1 MKKFFLTAIA
11 LATMTVATQAQEST
25 APLRLTLDECLRIA
39 LNENPTIKVAQM
51 EIQRVDYSRR
61 EVLGQLLPDI
71 SFSAQYSRSL
81 AIQTVYMGDQSF
93 KMGRDNSY
101 NMGFNASIP
110 LVVPQLW
117 KSLKLSDNQIL
128 QNVESARAS
137 RLSLVNQVKN
147 AYYTLLL
154 AQDSKKVIEENHKTA
169 QFNADVYKKKH
180 DLGAAS
186 EYDVLRA
193 NVEVTNLEPSI
204 IEAENSITQLK
215 LQLKVLMGMDVA
227 VDIEPA
233 QTLDAFKGQMYSH
246 SNALN
251 ASLENNTSLK
261 QMELQTDYLNK
272 ALDVQKAAWWPTVSG
287 GINYMWNSTSM
298 GSPFKNFK
306 WNPYST
312 ASISVAIPLF
322 TGGQRLNKQRQAEI
336 AVREMKWQRENLE
349 RSLQSQVIAQVD
361 LINKSLK
368 QVESNAAGVTQA
380 VKANDIMQESFKIGV
395 GSFIQL
401 LDTQDALMASRL
413 TYYQA
418 IYNYLVADSD
428 LELLLG
434 NAPIASYAT
443 PDDVPAPTTIHT
455 IPSLFEFKNKE
466 ATK

>member
-1 MKKFFLTAIA
+1 MTIKQLSAGLLLLAASAFTAA
-11 LATMTVATQAQEST
+11 AQQT
-25 APLRLTLDECLRIA
+25 TPLRLSLDECIRIA

-51 EIQRVDYSRR
+51 EIKRVDYSRR
-61 EVLGQLLPDI
+61 EVLGQLLPNI

-101 NMGFNASIP
+101 NTGFNATIP

-128 QNVESARAS
+128 QKVEAARAS

-154 AQDSKKVIEENHKTA
+154 AHDSKKVIEESHKTA
-169 QFNADVYKKKH
+169 QFNAQLFQKKYE
-180 DLGAAS
+180 LGVAS

-204 IEAENSITQLK
+204 IEAENSITQLE
-215 LQLKVLMGMDVA
+215 LQLKVLMGMDVN
-227 VDIEPA
+227 VEIEPS
-233 QTLDAFKGQMYSH
+233 QTLDAFKGMMYNH
-246 SNALN
+246 SAEMG
-251 ASLENNTSLK
+251 ASLVDNTSLK
-261 QMELQTDYLNK
+261 QMDLQTDYLNR
-272 ALDVQKAAWWPTVSG
+272 ALEAQKAAWWPTLTGS
-287 GINYMWNSTSM
+287 INYMWNSTSM
-298 GSPFKNFK
+298 GSAFKNFK

-312 ASISVAIPLF
+312 ASLSLSFPLF

-336 AVREMKWQRENLE
+336 AAREMRWQRENLE
-349 RSLQSQVIAQVD
+349 RSLQSQVISQVD

-368 QVESNAAGVTQA
+368 QVESNAGGVAQA
-380 VKANDIMQESFKIGV
+380 TKANEIMQESFKIGS
-395 GSFIQL
+395 GTFIQL
-401 LDTQDALMASRL
+401 LDTQDALLAARL

-434 NAPIASYAT
+434 KAPLSNYT
-443 PDDVPAPTTIHT
+443 QPDEVPAPTTIHT
-455 IPSLFEFKNKE
+455 VKTLFNFKGE
-466 ATK
+466 

>member
-1 MKKFFLTAIA
+1 MKKLSLALLLLAMGTA
-11 LATMTVATQAQEST
+11 LAWAQDT

-61 EVLGQLLPDI
+61 ETLGQLLPEI

-101 NMGFNASIP
+101 NTGFNATIP

-117 KSLKLSDNQIL
+117 KSIKLSDNQIL
-128 QNVESARAS
+128 QNVEAARAS

-147 AYYTLLL
+147 AYYALLL
-154 AQDSKKVIEENHKTA
+154 AQDSKAVIEENHKTA
-169 QFNADVYKKKH
+169 QFNATVFQKKYE
-180 DLGAAS
+180 LGTAS

-193 NVEVTNLEPSI
+193 NVAVTNLEPSI

-215 LQLKVLMGMDVA
+215 LQLKVLMGMDVNI
-227 VDIEPA
+227 DFEPA
-233 QTLDAFKGQMYSH
+233 QTLDAFKGLMYNH
-246 SNALN
+246 SQALS
-251 ASLENNTSLK
+251 ASLADNTSLK
-261 QMELQTDYLNK
+261 QMDLQTDYLNK
-272 ALDVQKAAWWPTVSG
+272 ALAMQKAAWWPTLTGS
-287 GINYMWNSTSM
+287 INYMWNSTSM

-312 ASISVAIPLF
+312 ASLSLSIPLF
-322 TGGQRLNKQRQAEI
+322 TGGRRLNKQRQAEI

-349 RSLQSQVIAQVD
+349 RTLHSQVINQVD
-361 LINKSLK
+361 HINKSLK
-368 QVESNAAGVTQA
+368 QIESNAAGVAQA
-380 VKANDIMQESFKIGV
+380 VKANDIMQQSFRIGS
-395 GSFIQL
+395 GTFIQL
-401 LDTQDALMASRL
+401 LDTQDALMAARL

-418 IYNYLVADSD
+418 IYDDLVADSN

-434 NAPIASYAT
+434 NAPLANYAT
-443 PDDVPAPTTIHT
+443 PNEVPSPTTIHT
-455 IPSLFEFKNKE
+455 VKTLFNFKGE
-466 ATK
+466 

>member
-1 MKKFFLTAIA
+1 MTIKKLTLGLLL
-11 LATMTVATQAQEST
+11 LAFGAMTAGAQE
-25 APLRLTLDECLRIA
+25 PLSLTLDECLRIA

-51 EIQRVDYSRR
+51 EIERVDYSRR
-61 EVLGQLLPDI
+61 EVLGQLLPEI

-101 NMGFNASIP
+101 TTGFNATIP

-128 QNVESARAS
+128 QNVEAARAS

-147 AYYTLLL
+147 AYYALLL

-169 QFNADVYKKKH
+169 QFNATVFQKKYE
-180 DLGAAS
+180 LGVAS

-193 NVEVTNLEPSI
+193 NVAVTNLEPSI

-227 VDIEPA
+227 IDIEPA
-233 QTLDAFKGQMYSH
+233 QSLDAFKSQMYNH
-246 SNALN
+246 SAAMG
-251 ASLENNTSLK
+251 ASLIDNTSLK
-261 QMELQTDYLNK
+261 QLDLKTDYLNK
-272 ALDVQKAAWWPTVSG
+272 ALEAQKAAWWPTLVG
-287 GINYMWNSTSM
+287 GLNYMWNSTSM

-312 ASISVAIPLF
+312 ASLSLSIPLF

-336 AVREMKWQRENLE
+336 AVREMRWQRENLE

-361 LINKSLK
+361 HINKSLK
-368 QVESNAAGVTQA
+368 QVETNAAGVAQA
-380 VKANDIMQESFKIGV
+380 VKANEIMQQSFKIGS
-395 GSFIQL
+395 GTFIQL
-401 LDTQDALMASRL
+401 LDTQDALMAARL

-434 NAPIASYAT
+434 NAPLANYTS
-443 PDDVPAPTTIHT
+443 PDEVPPSTTIHT
-455 IPSLFEFKNKE
+455 VKTLFNFKGE
-466 ATK
+466 

>member
-1 MKKFFLTAIA
+1 MTIKQLSAGLLLLAASAFTAA
-11 LATMTVATQAQEST
+11 AQQT
-25 APLRLTLDECLRIA
+25 TPLRLSLDECIRIA

-51 EIQRVDYSRR
+51 EIKRVDYSRR
-61 EVLGQLLPDI
+61 EVLGQLLPNI

-101 NMGFNASIP
+101 NTGFNATIP

-128 QNVESARAS
+128 QKVEAARAS

-154 AQDSKKVIEENHKTA
+154 AHDSKKVIEESHKTA
-169 QFNADVYKKKH
+169 QFNAQLFQKKYE
-180 DLGAAS
+180 LGVAS

-204 IEAENSITQLK
+204 IEAENSITQLE
-215 LQLKVLMGMDVA
+215 LQLKVLMGMDVN
-227 VDIEPA
+227 VEIEPS
-233 QTLDAFKGQMYSH
+233 QTLDAFKGMMYNH
-246 SNALN
+246 SAEMG
-251 ASLENNTSLK
+251 ASLVDNTSLK
-261 QMELQTDYLNK
+261 QMDLQTDYLNR
-272 ALDVQKAAWWPTVSG
+272 ALEAQKAAWWPTLTGS
-287 GINYMWNSTSM
+287 INYMWNSTSM

-312 ASISVAIPLF
+312 ASLSLSFPLF

-336 AVREMKWQRENLE
+336 AAREMRWQRENLE
-349 RSLQSQVIAQVD
+349 RSLQSQVISQVD

-368 QVESNAAGVTQA
+368 QVESNAGGVAQA
-380 VKANDIMQESFKIGV
+380 TKANEIMQESFKIGS
-395 GSFIQL
+395 GTFIQL
-401 LDTQDALMASRL
+401 LDTQDALLAARL

-434 NAPIASYAT
+434 KAPLSNYT
-443 PDDVPAPTTIHT
+443 QPDEVPAPTTIHT
-455 IPSLFEFKNKE
+455 VKTLFNFKGE
-466 ATK
+466 